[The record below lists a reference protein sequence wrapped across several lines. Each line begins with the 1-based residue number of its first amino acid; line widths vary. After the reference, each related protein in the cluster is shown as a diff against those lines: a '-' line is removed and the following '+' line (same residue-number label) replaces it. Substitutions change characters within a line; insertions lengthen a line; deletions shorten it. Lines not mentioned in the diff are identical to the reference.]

1 MVIEI
6 ENEFMLKQWFEKNF
20 EKLGYDSIVRKDIG
34 IFPDFIML
42 KNGKEIKVE
51 LETIS
56 SNFILHNH
64 DIDKADEVVCITK
77 DVDLGIPI
85 VEIKGLK
92 FVGLKSRI
100 SATIDEENADYV
112 RSIVKQGN
120 YRNMSHVIESAIIM
134 LAKKEGLVNE
144 IK

>member
-120 YRNMSHVIESAIIM
+120 YRNMSFY
-134 LAKKEGLVNE
+134 
-144 IK
+144 

>member
-51 LETIS
+51 LERIS
-56 SNFILHNH
+56 SNFTLHNH

-77 DVDLGIPI
+77 EVDLGIPI